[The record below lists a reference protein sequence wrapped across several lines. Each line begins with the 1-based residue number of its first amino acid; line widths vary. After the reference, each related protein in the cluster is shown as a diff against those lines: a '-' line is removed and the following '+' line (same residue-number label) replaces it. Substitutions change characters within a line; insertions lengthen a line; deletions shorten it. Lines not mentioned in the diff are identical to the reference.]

1 MEKRFSIIISAYNI
15 EDYIKRAIK
24 SVLEQDFK
32 NYELIVI
39 DDKSVDSTLEKI
51 KEINEERIIVIAN
64 PENKGLGAVRN
75 IGIERAKG
83 EYIVHLDGDD
93 TLYEKNTLSR
103 INELIGADKPDIVFL
118 GYQDI
123 GGFNKTHLS
132 TKENSTKEARLTC
145 DANFSVP
152 SKCWRREFLLENN
165 IKFMENIYYEDM
177 VYSMTAVILSKTT
190 KYGEFPTFNYY
201 RNRKGSIMSTP
212 SIRRC
217 SDMYRMLA
225 YLVDLYDIT
234 PKEYKKYLLS
244 FIQNET
250 KGLPIRVDTIIKAL
264 ENGSGTPVF
273 PKRNYKYEGE

>member
-51 KEINEERIIVIAN
+51 KEINDERIIVIAN

-118 GYQDI
+118 GY
-123 GGFNKTHLS
+123 
-132 TKENSTKEARLTC
+132 
-145 DANFSVP
+145 
-152 SKCWRREFLLENN
+152 
-165 IKFMENIYYEDM
+165 
-177 VYSMTAVILSKTT
+177 
-190 KYGEFPTFNYY
+190 
-201 RNRKGSIMSTP
+201 
-212 SIRRC
+212 
-217 SDMYRMLA
+217 
-225 YLVDLYDIT
+225 
-234 PKEYKKYLLS
+234 
-244 FIQNET
+244 
-250 KGLPIRVDTIIKAL
+250 
-264 ENGSGTPVF
+264 
-273 PKRNYKYEGE
+273 

>member
-51 KEINEERIIVIAN
+51 KEINDERIIVIAN

-165 IKFMENIYYEDM
+165 IKFM
-177 VYSMTAVILSKTT
+177 
-190 KYGEFPTFNYY
+190 
-201 RNRKGSIMSTP
+201 
-212 SIRRC
+212 
-217 SDMYRMLA
+217 
-225 YLVDLYDIT
+225 
-234 PKEYKKYLLS
+234 
-244 FIQNET
+244 
-250 KGLPIRVDTIIKAL
+250 
-264 ENGSGTPVF
+264 
-273 PKRNYKYEGE
+273 